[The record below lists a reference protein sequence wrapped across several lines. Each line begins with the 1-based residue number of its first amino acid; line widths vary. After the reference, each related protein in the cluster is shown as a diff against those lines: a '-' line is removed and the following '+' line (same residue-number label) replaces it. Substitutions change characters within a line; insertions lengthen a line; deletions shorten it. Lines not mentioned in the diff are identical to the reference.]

1 MWTRQLLKENGKIA
15 FQRNYWTCVLVC
27 VVSSALG
34 NLVANFS
41 GNPRASVR
49 VEDLE
54 SFYEDFSAEAFL
66 SYFDPRILL
75 VGLLAVLL
83 GFVLSLCFAI
93 FVTNV
98 LTVGT
103 NRYFLE
109 NREHRVDFAQ
119 VFYGFREGRY
129 LSNVW
134 IMFLRV
140 LYVWGWSLLFVIPGI
155 VKAYSY
161 MMVPYIL
168 AENTYLDRRR
178 VFELSSE
185 MMRGHKWEAFKLEVS
200 FFGWFF
206 LSAVTSGLV
215 GIFYVNPYWSATF
228 AEFYSAVKAEARMKG
243 LYTSDELPGVFIQT
257 DSTTF

>member
-34 NLVANFS
+34 GVATNFI
-41 GNPRASVR
+41 GNSNDSMS
-49 VEDLE
+49 VEDVE
-54 SFYEDFSAEAFL
+54 SLYDNLNVETFL
-66 SYFDPRILL
+66 QYFDPQTLIL
-75 VGLLAVLL
+75 GLLAALL
-83 GFVLSLCFAI
+83 GLVLSLCFAI

-109 NREHRVDFAQ
+109 NREHKADFAQ
-119 VFYGFREGRY
+119 IFYGFREGRY
-129 LSNVW
+129 LSNVG

-185 MMRGHKWEAFKLEVS
+185 MMRGHKWEAFKLEFS
-200 FFGWFF
+200 FFGWMF
-206 LSAVTSGLV
+206 LSAVTSGIV

-228 AEFYSAVKAEARMKG
+228 AEFYSAVKAEAKMKG
-243 LYTSDELPGVFIQT
+243 LYTSDELPGVSIE
-257 DSTTF
+257 SESVTF